1 MSILTTRF
9 GDLNRFAELMRQ
21 DDASILKSWLEPDG
35 RYQLRRIRLDKM
47 TNSISGS
54 LAEVFRQVPPDEF
67 PMLHYG
73 WGRCRVGSTA
83 LANLFGVAGIPAYFQ
98 PVKAVMRNF
107 LTDCPQ
113 TPWVLPSASD
123 QPHLFSKEVAGPYLM
138 AECLFIPLQIL
149 IEAGYPADRLHLIM
163 LDREP
168 ALSLASWYTKWSDR
182 VPRSRLLKHFIIASL
197 NAIRVEAYAAREG
210 VRTTHYVH
218 EASRQPERAAAALFR
233 RLELSDRFF
242 TGVVTDWNGVEEFT
256 SDKSSLIFTKEPD
269 VYFVPGVHRAGS
281 SYRYMDRGL
290 GSVTDDD
297 LDLLDRMGIQDL
309 YRACADACARELRIS
324 LEPAG
329 VAQTRLPDPAL
340 LAAQSRPAGSPV
352 AAS

>member
-9 GDLNRFAELMRQ
+9 GDLNRLSELMRR
-21 DDASILKSWLEPDG
+21 DDPSLLTSWLEPDG
-35 RYQLRRIRLDKM
+35 KYQLHRMRLDKM
-47 TNSISGS
+47 TGSIAGS
-54 LAEVFRQVPPDEF
+54 LREVFRNIPPHEF

-83 LANLFGVAGIPAYFQ
+83 LANLFGVAGLPAYFQ
-98 PVKAVMRNF
+98 PVKAAMRNF
-107 LTDCPQ
+107 LTNCPQ
-113 TPWVLPSASD
+113 TPWRPPSARD
-123 QPHLFSKEVAGPYLM
+123 QPYLFSKEVAGPYLM

-168 ALSLASWYTKWSDR
+168 ALSLASWFTKWSDR
-182 VPRSRLLKHFIIASL
+182 VPRRRLLKHFVIASL

-233 RLELSDRFF
+233 RLDLSDRFF
-242 TGVVTDWNGVEEFT
+242 AGAVTEWNGVEEFT
-256 SDKSSLIFTKEPD
+256 SDRSSLIFTKEPD
-269 VYFVPGVHRAGS
+269 VYFVPGVHRAGG
-281 SYRYMDRGL
+281 SYRYLDRDS

-297 LDLLDRMGIQDL
+297 LELLDRMGIPDI
-309 YRACADACARELRIS
+309 YRTCADACARELGIS
-324 LEPAG
+324 LDPAG
-329 VAQTRLPDPAL
+329 MPLGRLPDPAV
-340 LAAQSRPAGSPV
+340 LAVQSRPAGSRIT
-352 AAS
+352 AS

>member
-1 MSILTTRF
+1 MNVLTTRF
-9 GDLNRFAELMRQ
+9 GDLNRLAELMRR
-21 DDASILKSWLEPDG
+21 DDASLLTSWLEPDG
-35 RYQLRRIRLDKM
+35 KYQLRRTRLDKL
-47 TNSISGS
+47 TDGIAGS
-54 LAEVFRQVPPDEF
+54 LAEVFRRIPSDEF

-83 LANLFGVAGIPAYFQ
+83 LANLFGVAGLPAYFQ
-98 PVKAVMRNF
+98 PVKAAMRNF

-113 TPWVLPSASD
+113 TPWVPPSAAD

-168 ALSLASWYTKWSDR
+168 ALSLSSWFTKWSDR
-182 VPRSRLLKHFIIASL
+182 VPRSRLLKHFVIASL
-197 NAIRVEAYAAREG
+197 NAIRVEAYARREG

-218 EASRQPERAAAALFR
+218 EASRQPEKAAAALFR
-233 RLELSDRFF
+233 RLGLSDRFF
-242 TGVVTDWNGVEEFT
+242 TEAVTDWNGIEEFT
-256 SDKSSLIFTKEPD
+256 SDRSSLIFTREPD
-269 VYFVPGVHRAGS
+269 VYFVPGVHRAGG
-281 SYRYMDRGL
+281 SYRYLDRGL

-309 YRACADACARELRIS
+309 YRASADACARELGIS
-324 LEPAG
+324 LDPAG
-329 VAQTRLPDPAL
+329 VPPARLPDPAM
-340 LAAQSRPAGSPV
+340 LAAQSRPAGSPI